1 MKTYFSTLINSSLLA
16 VGVAIASSAFS
27 PVQAAS
33 LTFNL
38 SPFTGNNAQVK
49 VTLNDL
55 FAGSNTVRVTA
66 AVDSSKTGNIADIV
80 GLFFN
85 LKDNSLINQ
94 LSIVPVSTNP
104 GATLTVSNTKGF
116 GKLFL
121 DKSGST
127 TDGRTDLDN
136 NVNLN
141 GGGVQRTFE
150 VGVQI
155 GKGGLKDGQD
165 DYQAVTFDLK
175 ATGLDLGDFTDET
188 FGVRLQSVG
197 KAGTSRE
204 GSSKLEGKIPPPP
217 PPPPPPQVTE
227 IPEPGTTAAIGLFA
241 LSALGFLKKK

>member
-1 MKTYFSTLINSSLLA
+1 MKNYFLTFANSSLLA

-38 SPFTGNNAQVK
+38 TPFTGTNAQVK
-49 VTLNDL
+49 VTLDDL

-66 AVDSSKTGNIADIV
+66 AVDSTKTGNIADIV

-85 LKDNSLINQ
+85 LKDDSLISQ
-94 LSIVPVSTNP
+94 LSITPVSANP
-104 GATLTVSNTKGF
+104 GATLTVDNKTGF
-116 GKLFL
+116 GKLYL

-127 TDGRTDLDN
+127 TDNETDLDN

-141 GGGVQRTFE
+141 GDGVKRTFE
-150 VGVQI
+150 VGVQV
-155 GKGGLKDGQD
+155 GKGGLKGGQD

-197 KAGTSRE
+197 QETNRE
-204 GSSKLEGKIPPPP
+204 GSSKLEGKIPPLLSPP
-217 PPPPPPQVTE
+217 PVKE
-227 IPEPGTTAAIGLFA
+227 IPEPSTTAAIGLFA